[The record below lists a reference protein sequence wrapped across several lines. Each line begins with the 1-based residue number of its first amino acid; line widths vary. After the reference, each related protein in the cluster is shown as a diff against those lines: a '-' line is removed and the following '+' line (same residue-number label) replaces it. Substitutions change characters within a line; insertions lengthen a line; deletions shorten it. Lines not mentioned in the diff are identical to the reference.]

1 MDTKELRDLP
11 PAELQSEIAKSQEK
25 LWKLR
30 FQARG
35 EPLEK
40 PHEVRRLRR
49 EIARM
54 RTILREKELAA
65 Q

>member
-1 MDTKELRDLP
+1 MRELP
-11 PAELQSEIAKSQEK
+11 AAELESEVAKAREK

-35 EPLEK
+35 EPLEN
-40 PHEVRRLRR
+40 PGEIRRLRR

-54 RTILREKELAA
+54 KTILRERELAGRA
-65 Q
+65 GSGE